1 MTDVFDARK
10 RSEIMASISGKDT
23 KPELMLRKALH
34 RIGYRYRIHDRSL
47 PGKPDIVFR
56 RFNAVVFV
64 HGCFWHGHDCP
75 LFRMPSSNEQYWKE
89 KINNNRRRDAQVNSQ
104 LLEKGWRILTV
115 WECSLK
121 GKTRLN
127 FDSLISAIEA
137 WLISESNFL
146 EIREGYDTAEM

>member
-1 MTDVFDARK
+1 MADVFDARK
-10 RSEIMASISGKDT
+10 RSEIMASISSKDT

-89 KINNNRRRDAQVNSQ
+89 KFNNNRRRDAQVNSQ

-127 FDSLISAIEA
+127 FDSLISAIED
-137 WLISESNFL
+137 WLSSESGFL
-146 EIREGYDTAEM
+146 EIREGYDTVEM